1 VGIRLPRAWLVAV
14 LTVAVVAT
22 QLPVG
27 LFPQLASRFPAF
39 ASAAPVGRIYVS
51 NAGSGTVS
59 AIDPVT
65 NTVIATITTDASPY
79 GLAVTPNGER
89 LWVANYQAENLYV
102 IDTTT
107 NAVEDGAAI
116 VGNPHSIAF
125 NETGTRAYVTVSAST
140 NPASANTV
148 WVFDTTIS
156 PPFPMATI
164 PVGTGPTG
172 ITARPDGQR
181 LYVANYDGGGGST
194 VSVINTATNGVIA
207 TIDVGAGPF
216 QIGMSPDGTR
226 AYAVNLS
233 SDNVSVID
241 TATNAVVATV
251 AVGNN
256 PTFAAVSPSGGL
268 VYVTNGLENTVS
280 VIDAATNTVAAT
292 IPNVGAFPR
301 GIALSPD
308 GSNVYVAASNN
319 NAVSV
324 IPTDGSPIT
333 SVTVGADPFFVAVVP
348 GAAING
354 IAECDN
360 GDGTTLL
367 PGATVEL
374 FSGSVLVDT
383 TIAALRT
390 AAYSFTGVAPNATY
404 TLRYTLFFPDGDPAF
419 TLSCS
424 TTVATDGGGSGSAEP
439 GTFIPNR
446 HNHIWPTAY
455 PLVSGVP
462 LTDYIFREGQST
474 WFKIP
479 VKPGQ
484 RVSVKMTNVPANYS
498 LGLYKDIRQLYD
510 QQIAALSGSDPLGA
524 IANIDASV
532 APDALSPDELSPDE
546 LSPDELSPDE
556 LSPDELSPDELSP
569 DELSPDELS
578 PDELSPDA
586 LSPDELSPDEL
597 SPDELSPDE
606 LSPDAY
612 AAAQTAALIGVSA
625 HVGLSPEQIA
635 RNTWENTGN
644 FYMRVRGHNG
654 AFNAS
659 LPFTIEATVT
669 DVSCT
674 GVTLTEYPA
683 TVTAPAA
690 GTRSIILTN
699 TARLGAGDT
708 TAFANKLGAL
718 ASHATVGGVVV
729 DLSALPAVQS
739 AYAQWD
745 AHPDCPAAANV
756 VARSIKG
763 VIDAYRA
770 TNTGLKY
777 VVLTGNDHV
786 VPFYRTPDQSGL
798 GSEKDYHPAVL
809 DPTFSQASLRLGY
822 VLTQDFYGSVRPIS
836 RFDHV
841 LYLPDLAVGR
851 LVESISDM
859 TAVVDAYLATNGV
872 VAPTQALV
880 VGYDFLSDAAG
891 FIADQLQAN
900 ALTVDRQL
908 IQPVGDTPTDPTAWS
923 ADQLKTKLLG
933 PTTFGILSINA
944 HFSANSMLA
953 ADYATRL
960 RTTDITSLPAT
971 DTRFRNAL
979 VLSTGCHSSYN
990 IVDPHATSLTEEI
1003 DWTQA
1008 FAARGAT
1015 MIGGTGYQ
1023 YGDTD
1028 FIKYTEQIHANTTLQ
1043 LRYGTGPVA
1052 IGTALAN
1059 AKRTYIS
1066 TLPTLNGIDEKALT
1080 QASLFGLPMLAYD
1093 LPASSRL
1100 ALPPSP
1106 VAPSLAPGTSPGL
1119 SLATITPAFTLH
1131 RNNRTLSVVGGGTE
1145 TAVYWDIDGN
1155 VAVTPE
1161 APVLPVYWT
1170 GVGAPGNALRG
1181 AVLQSATYNDE
1192 SGLIPFTDVATTEV
1206 RGIHPRYETE
1216 VFTPVRPFDLNHFAG
1231 SNLVSTPYQFRSTPG
1246 SSTGVARTYT
1256 SETFRLYYS
1265 NLTDIRALAASPVV
1279 YNVTLTPN
1287 GANVDVAVTAGAL
1300 TTVGIE
1306 DVFATYTAE
1315 AGSLYGQWTSLAL
1328 TPGAIT
1334 TNGAGFARTY
1344 TGSISRG
1351 TSLAE
1356 DVRVLIQ
1363 AVGGNGLVT
1372 WATNNG
1378 AYYRVINETATVE
1391 DPKASTEL
1399 DLVVPASGTY
1409 RSTVE
1414 VRARLTTL
1422 GEALAGKRVSFRS
1435 GGVRVDA
1442 TTGTDGWATAQLLLA
1457 SAPGA
1462 AAVTVG
1468 FAEDLDYLGSGD
1480 ETTITVLRA
1489 PSVLTPI
1496 DTAPLPVG
1504 GSVLIATLLGSDEIL
1519 GSQLVTL
1526 TGGGNTAQTFT
1537 DGYGRVR
1544 LDTLDGFP
1552 SGAYSVAISYAG
1564 NDRYLP
1570 TSLTVV
1576 LVIYDPSTYIT
1587 AGGWITTPPDS
1598 IGFVAGQKLNFGVN
1612 IKYKTGTTIPTG
1624 SVEIQAKESNV
1635 NFRATSLDWLAIN
1648 NGTAEAQGR
1657 GTVNGAAG
1665 HSFRVVLVDG
1675 SPERFEIRIWQDGV
1689 TTYDAPSY
1697 RAGNTLGGG
1706 SVSVH

>member
-1 VGIRLPRAWLVAV
+1 
-14 LTVAVVAT
+14 
-22 QLPVG
+22 
-27 LFPQLASRFPAF
+27 LADRFPAY
-39 ASAAPVGRIYVS
+39 ASAAPSGRIYVS

-59 AIDPVT
+59 AIDPAT

-79 GLAVTPNGER
+79 GVAVTPNGER
-89 LWVANYQAENLYV
+89 LWVANYLAQNLYI
-102 IDTTT
+102 IDTAT

-125 NETGTRAYVTVSAST
+125 NETGTRAYVTVSSST
-140 NPASANTV
+140 NPDSANTV
-148 WVFDTTIS
+148 WVFDTTVS

-181 LYVANYDGGGGST
+181 LYVANYDGNAGTT
-194 VSVINTATNGVIA
+194 VSVIDTATNLVTA
-207 TIDVGAGPF
+207 TVTVGTGPF

-226 AYAVNLS
+226 AYVVNLS
-233 SDNVSVID
+233 SDNVSVLD
-241 TATNAVVATV
+241 TGTNTVVATV

-256 PTFAAVSPSGGL
+256 PAFAAVSPAGDR
-268 VYVTNGLENTVS
+268 VYVTNVADNSVS
-280 VIDAATNTVAAT
+280 VIDTATNTVITTFAS
-292 IPNVGAFPR
+292 GGGGPR

-308 GSNVYVAASNN
+308 GSRVYVANSSA

-324 IPTDGSPIT
+324 IPTDGSPAT
-333 SVTVGADPFFVAVVP
+333 SVSVGTDPFFVAVVP
-348 GAAING
+348 GAAISG
-354 IAECDN
+354 VARCDN
-360 GDGTTLL
+360 GDGSTLL

-374 FSGSVLVDT
+374 YSGSALVDT
-383 TIAALRT
+383 TVAALRT
-390 AAYSFTGVAPNATY
+390 AEFSFTDIAPNSTY
-404 TLRYTLFFPDGDPAF
+404 RLRFSLHVVTEFDEYTISCWGTLTTDPDGNA
-419 TLSCS
+419 
-424 TTVATDGGGSGSAEP
+424 TTEP

-455 PLVSGVP
+455 PLVSDVP
-462 LTDYIFREGQST
+462 ITDYIFREGQST

-524 IANIDASV
+524 IANIDAAV

-606 LSPDAY
+606 LSADAY

-635 RNTWENTGN
+635 RNTWENTGF

-654 AFNAS
+654 AFDAS
-659 LPFTIEATVT
+659 LPFTIEASVT

-674 GVTLTEYPA
+674 GVTLTEYPV
-683 TVTAPAA
+683 TFTAPAA
-690 GTRSIILTN
+690 DTRSIILTN

-729 DLSALPAVQS
+729 NLAALPAVQS

-770 TNTGLKY
+770 TNTGLKF
-777 VVLTGNDHV
+777 VVLAGNDHV
-786 VPFYRTPDQSGL
+786 LPFYRTPDQSGL

-809 DPTFSQASLRLGY
+809 DTTFSQASLRLGY
-822 VLTQDFYGSVRPIS
+822 VLTQDYYGNVRPIS

-859 TAVVDAYLATNGV
+859 TAVVDAYLATDGV

-900 ALTVDRQL
+900 ALTVDREL
-908 IQPVGDTPTDPTAWS
+908 IQPVGDQPTDPTAWT
-923 ADQLKTKLLG
+923 AQQLSTKLLG
-933 PTTFGILSINA
+933 ATTFGILSINA

-953 ADYATRL
+953 ADYSTRL

-990 IVDPHATSLTEEI
+990 IVDPHATSLTEDV

-1028 FIKYTEQIHANTTLQ
+1028 FIKYTEQLHANTTLQ

-1066 TLPTLNGIDEKALT
+1066 TLPTLNGIDEKSLV
-1080 QASLFGLPMLAYD
+1080 QATLYGLPMLAYD
-1093 LPASSRL
+1093 LPAGSRL
-1100 ALPPSP
+1100 AVPPSP
-1106 VAPSLAPGTSPGL
+1106 VAPSLTPGTSAGL

-1145 TAVYWDIDGN
+1145 TAIYWDIDGN

-1192 SGLIPFTDVATTEV
+1192 AGLIPFTDVATTEV

-1246 SSTGVARTYT
+1246 SSTGVARTYS

-1265 NLTDIRALAASPVV
+1265 NLTDLRALAASPVV

-1287 GANVDVAVTAGAL
+1287 GPDVDVVVTVGAL
-1300 TTVGIE
+1300 TAVGIE
-1306 DVFATYTAE
+1306 DVFVTHTAE
-1315 AGSLYGQWTSLAL
+1315 AGSLYGEWTSFAL
-1328 TPGAIT
+1328 TPGTMT

-1344 TGSISRG
+1344 TGSIARG

-1372 WATNNG
+1372 WASNNG
-1378 AYYRVINETATVE
+1378 AYYSVINETATAA

-1399 DLVVPASGTY
+1399 GLVVPATGTY

-1422 GEALAGKRVSFRS
+1422 GEALAGKRISFRS

-1442 TTGTDGWATAQLLLA
+1442 TTGSDGWATAQLLLA
-1457 SAPGA
+1457 SAPGT

-1480 ETTITVLRA
+1480 ETSITVLRA
-1489 PSVLTPI
+1489 PSVLTPS

-1504 GSVLIATLLGSDEIL
+1504 GSVLIATLLGSDEVL
-1519 GSQLVTL
+1519 GGQLVTL
-1526 TGGGNTAQTFT
+1526 SGGGNIAQTFT

-1552 SGAYSVAISYAG
+1552 SGAYSVAIDYAG

-1570 TSLTVV
+1570 AATVTV
-1576 LVIYDPSTYIT
+1576 LIVVYDPTT
-1587 AGGWITTPPDS
+1587 FVTGGGWILAPSDA
-1598 IGFVAGQKLNFGVN
+1598 IGLTVDKKMNFGVN
-1612 IKYKTGTTIPTG
+1612 MKYKTGTTVPTG
-1624 SVEIQAKESNV
+1624 SVELQAKDSNV
-1635 NFRATSLDWLAIN
+1635 TFKATSLDWLAIS
-1648 NGTAEAQGR
+1648 GDSAEAQGH

-1665 HSFRVVLVDG
+1665 WSFRVVLLDG
-1675 SPERFEIRIWQDGV
+1675 APDRFEIRIWQDGV
-1689 TTYDAPSY
+1689 TTYDTPTY
-1697 RAGNTLGGG
+1697 RAGNALGGG
-1706 SVSVH
+1706 NVLVH